1 MIDLSLDRCLAY
13 SNHNHAMG
21 KWKDSDFV
29 GTRASCFRMNWYIA
43 YTSALHIW
51 YIMTY
56 DVMKTVKYEIG
67 NKGDDDFE
75 IYI

>member
-21 KWKDSDFV
+21 KRKDSDFA
-29 GTRASCFRMNWYIA
+29 GTRASCFRMFWYIA